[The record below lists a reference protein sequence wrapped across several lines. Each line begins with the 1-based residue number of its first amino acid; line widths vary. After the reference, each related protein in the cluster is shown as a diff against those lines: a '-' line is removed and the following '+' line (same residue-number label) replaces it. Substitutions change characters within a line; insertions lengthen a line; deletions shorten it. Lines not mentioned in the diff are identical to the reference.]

1 MLVLKCCFIGPC
13 WPSTSCQLTL
23 KCKRKTAKLLMSIR
37 IAAFEYLNM
46 CARYVRMFCKSLN
59 INSRTRRRPDT
70 HATHT
75 LQRTV
80 TAHTHTHMHSHT
92 DSQVDSLL
100 ANCLWRR
107 RLCWRRC
114 CRCRCR
120 WRFQWTWSHCAAF
133 DLWSHRETAY
143 LHVSVCVCM
152 CLCVCGCVCMHI
164 VHYFTFIQVTK
175 QANKLNEIVIES
187 HRLIETRFML
197 CSKCHHY

>member
-70 HATHT
+70 RAT
-75 LQRTV
+75 
-80 TAHTHTHMHSHT
+80 HTHTHAQSPHIHTHMHLHT
-92 DSQVDSLL
+92 DSQIDSLL

-107 RLCWRRC
+107 RFCWRRSRCRSRC
-114 CRCRCR
+114 CRWR
-120 WRFQWTWSHCAAF
+120 WRFQWTWSHCEAF
-133 DLWSHRETAY
+133 DLWSHTAY
-143 LHVSVCVCM
+143 LHVSVYVCVCVVV
-152 CLCVCGCVCMHI
+152 CVCI
-164 VHYFTFIQVTK
+164 
-175 QANKLNEIVIES
+175 
-187 HRLIETRFML
+187 L
-197 CSKCHHY
+197 CIISLSFK